1 MDALG
6 STFREGIPF
15 DWKIDERRYA
25 TFTRIMSIFPTATT
39 LNYEMPA
46 H

>member
-15 DWKIDERRYA
+15 DWKIDERRCA
-25 TFTRIMSIFPTATT
+25 TFTRIIPEFSSREAKK
-39 LNYEMPA
+39 A
-46 H
+46 